1 MARVG
6 GRNLAMSWIAGVLC
20 TGVILGL
27 LWLAIPIVPTLATF
41 AGDTL
46 RTLLP

>member
-1 MARVG
+1 
-6 GRNLAMSWIAGVLC
+6 MSWIAGVLC
-20 TGVILGL
+20 TGVVVGL
-27 LWLAIPIVPTLATF
+27 IWFAIPIVPTLAAF

>member
-6 GRNLAMSWIAGVLC
+6 GRNLAMSWIAGLLC
-20 TGVILGL
+20 TGVVLGL
-27 LWLAIPIVPTLATF
+27 VWFAIPIVPALASF

-46 RTLLP
+46 RSLMP

>member
-6 GRNLAMSWIAGVLC
+6 GRNLAMSWIAGILC

-27 LWLAIPIVPTLATF
+27 MWLAIPIVPAMAEF
-41 AGDTL
+41 VGDGL
-46 RTLLP
+46 RNALP

>member
-1 MARVG
+1 
-6 GRNLAMSWIAGVLC
+6 MSWIAGVLC

-27 LWLAIPIVPTLATF
+27 LWFAIPIVPTLATF

-46 RTLLP
+46 RALLH